1 MSKSKTLAKPEVNI
15 DLYPY
20 TVEVKNKETKEWE
33 VTNEGEAVSRRKFIE
48 SLGGRKTVQV
58 SDGDRRYNTRSEL
71 TGRMKE
77 LVANRLQYRVRI
89 AL

>member
-1 MSKSKTLAKPEVNI
+1 MSKSKVLPKKEVNT

-20 TVEVKNKETKEWE
+20 TVEVKNKETQEWE

-77 LVANRLQYRVRI
+77 LIANRLQYRVRI